1 MDSKTYLERM
11 LGLICSVFDAYSAVL
26 FHPSTKGDLE
36 LMASFSLGNHV
47 KAGAAVAQ
55 SMGVV
60 GWIAKNKQPI
70 LISNFDQQPSR
81 LGYYEP
87 AEEKKIKAFMGCPV
101 SGGGVLCLDS
111 KRTYSFSDK
120 DQKILHLFSDLTA
133 DIYSQCAQ
141 ASDSMCECRY
151 YKCLQLMHELHKKR
165 PRWPEFLNQY
175 LNLLSEATHYDYCFF
190 TVRDEWGSKYFLE
203 GWNQELL
210 TGVQTQ
216 RFEVGS
222 GLVGWV
228 FKNNSPVFSANSDAD
243 GTVSP
248 LFGKDVRTP
257 RFSNVI
263 CLPLHFQKAT
273 RGVLCLAST
282 RPLPLD
288 DGLKVFASMA
298 AECLATFLENLYLR
312 SRLQEAQAAPRIA
325 ENG

>member
-1 MDSKTYLERM
+1 MESTSYLERM

-26 FHPSTKGDLE
+26 FHPSAKGDLE
-36 LMASFSLGNHV
+36 LTACFSLGNQV
-47 KAGAAVAQ
+47 KADAAVAQ

-70 LISNFDQQPSR
+70 LINNFDQQRSR
-81 LGYYEP
+81 LGYYDV

-120 DQKILHLFSDLTA
+120 DQKILHLFSDLAA
-133 DIYSQCAQ
+133 DIYQQSAL
-141 ASDSMCECRY
+141 ASNSMCDCRY
-151 YKCLQLMHELHKKR
+151 YNCLQLIHELHKKR
-165 PRWPEFLNQY
+165 SRWPDFLNHY
-175 LNLLSEATHYDYCFF
+175 LKLLSETTLYDYCFF
-190 TVRDEWGSKYFLE
+190 TVRDEWGKKYFLE
-203 GWNQELL
+203 GWTQELL
-210 TGVQTQ
+210 SGPQTQ

-228 FKNNSPVFSANSDAD
+228 FKNNAPVFSANTDPD

-248 LFGKDVRTP
+248 LFGKDVPTP
-257 RFSNVI
+257 RFCNVI
-263 CLPLHFQKAT
+263 CLPLHFQKGT
-273 RGVLCLAST
+273 RGVLCLAAT
-282 RPLPLD
+282 RALPLNE
-288 DGLKVFASMA
+288 GLKIFTSMA
-298 AECLATFLENLYLR
+298 AEHLSTFLENLYLR